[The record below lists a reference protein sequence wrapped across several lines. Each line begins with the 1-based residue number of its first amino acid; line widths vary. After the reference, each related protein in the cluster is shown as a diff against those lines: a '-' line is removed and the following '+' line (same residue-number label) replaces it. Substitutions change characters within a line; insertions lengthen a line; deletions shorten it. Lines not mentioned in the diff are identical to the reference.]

1 MRCMPANL
9 SENAAEL
16 NGLLEMERKETRGG
30 GGRKLRIDVCSGCL
44 ELWWAGLVG
53 DLCEL
58 FMAYIE
64 QAKFI

>member
-1 MRCMPANL
+1 MG
-9 SENAAEL
+9 E
-16 NGLLEMERKETRGG
+16 GH

-44 ELWWAGLVG
+44 ELCWAGLVG